1 MTDLILRHAR
11 LPHGAQADLRLSGGR
26 IAQIAGAGTLVAD
39 GARIEDLGG
48 QLLVPGLV
56 EGHIHLD
63 KTLTGV
69 PWMPHLPGTTIA
81 ERIAAEKRLRQ
92 GLSVPV
98 TQRAEALLARIVA
111 LGSVNVRC
119 HVDVDDELGLAGV
132 EALLALRERWR
143 DRATVQLV
151 AFPQSGILG
160 QSRVAELLEEAAR
173 QGVEVIGGL
182 DPAGYDGDIKGQLD
196 IVFGI
201 AERYG
206 RMVDIHLHD
215 PGELGAFQ
223 LRRIAARSAAA
234 GLQGRVAVS
243 HAFALGEVGRAT
255 FEATAAALRDGGVAI
270 MTAAPGAA
278 PMPPVAALHDAGVT
292 VFAGSDNIRDAWS
305 PLGNGDMLDRARL
318 IAWRQG
324 FAADE
329 ELWLAFATV
338 TEHGLRALGLDGHG
352 IREGAVAD
360 LVVLPAP
367 HLPEAVAACPPRS
380 LVVKAGRVVARNGAL
395 TGQP

>member
-1 MTDLILRHAR
+1 MTGLVLRHAL
-11 LPHGAQADLRLSGGR
+11 LPHGAHADLRLAEGR
-26 IAQIAGAGTLVAD
+26 IVQIAAAGTLATD
-39 GARIEDLGG
+39 GAAVEDLAGK
-48 QLLVPGLV
+48 LLVPGLV
-56 EGHIHLD
+56 EGHVHLD

-69 PWMPHLPGTTIA
+69 PWMPHLPGGSVA

-92 GLSVPV
+92 TLSVPV
-98 TQRAEALLARIVA
+98 TARAEALLARIVA
-111 LGSVNVRC
+111 LGSLNLRC
-119 HVDVDDELGLAGV
+119 HVDVDDEIGLAAV
-132 EALLALRERWR
+132 EALLTLRERWR
-143 DRATVQLV
+143 DKATVQLV
-151 AFPQSGILG
+151 AFPQSGVLR

-173 QGVEVIGGL
+173 LGVEVVGGL

-223 LRRIAARSAAA
+223 LRRIAERSTAA

-255 FEATAAALRDGGVAI
+255 FDATAAALRDGGVAV

-278 PMPPVAALHDAGVT
+278 PMPPVAALTEAGVT

-324 FAADE
+324 LAADD
-329 ELWLAFATV
+329 ELWLAFAMV
-338 TEHGLRALGLDGHG
+338 TEHGLRALGLDGRG
-352 IREGAVAD
+352 IREGAAAD
-360 LVVLPAP
+360 LVVLGSP
-367 HLPEAVAACPPRS
+367 HVPQAVADCPPRAM
-380 LVVKAGRVVARNGAL
+380 VIKAGRIIARDGVL
-395 TGQP
+395 QGGP

>member
-11 LPHGAQADLRLSGGR
+11 LPHGAQADLRLASGR
-26 IAQIAGAGTLVAD
+26 IAQIAAAGTLAGD
-39 GARIEDLGG
+39 GATIEDLGG
-48 QLLVPGLV
+48 SLLVPGLV

-69 PWMPHLPGTTIA
+69 PWMPHLPGATVA

-92 GLSVPV
+92 GLGVPV
-98 TQRAEALLARIVA
+98 TQRAQALLARIVA

-119 HVDVDDELGLAGV
+119 HVDVDDELGLTGV

-143 DRATVQLV
+143 DRVTVQLV
-151 AFPQSGILG
+151 AFPQSGILR
-160 QSRVAELLEEAAR
+160 QSRVAELLDEAAR

-201 AERYG
+201 AERHG

-223 LRRIAARSAAA
+223 LRRIAERSAAA
-234 GLQGRVAVS
+234 GMKGRVAVS

-329 ELWLAFATV
+329 ELWLAFAMI

-352 IREGAVAD
+352 IREGAAAD

-367 HLPEAVAACPPRS
+367 HVPQAVAECPPRT
-380 LVVKAGRVVARNGAL
+380 LVVKAGRVVARDGAL
-395 TGQP
+395 SEPF

>member
-206 RMVDIHLHD
+206 RMVDVHLHD